1 MELIEFEDGFIPSI
15 QVNNKTKICVNKNKK
30 KSMFITIFD
39 DVLSKDWINFAYS
52 YAIERNKPWG
62 VYVLLS
68 EVFDNAI
75 DINELKLTNPIK
87 AIALNAARSLFI
99 NKAYDVIKDDLNL
112 IHGIAVWCLSSSENQ
127 AVDYHID
134 YAELYRYENNII
146 IPPLFGGVCHLSPL
160 SDDQMIG
167 GDFLINEDGLN
178 HYFKYG
184 YKGKLSGIDK
194 LEEDISTSSNWI
206 KIKYKSNRGIVFD
219 GDYPHCASK
228 INCIP
233 QNIKRV
239 ILGFN
244 CFTKETSECN
254 MRAPEHSDAFNRTVK
269 LYQTMSSITTSS
281 SNNVNEK
288 SNLNNKKISRDDILK
303 NKSLCRLLVL
313 AAKKLKER

>member
-15 QVNNKTKICVNKNKK
+15 QVNNKTKICINKNKK
-30 KSMFITIFD
+30 KSKFISIFD
-39 DVLSKDWINFAYS
+39 DVLPDDWINFAYTYS
-52 YAIERNKPWG
+52 IERNKPWG

-68 EVFDNAI
+68 EVIDNNI
-75 DINELKLTNPIK
+75 DMNALKLSNPIK
-87 AIALNAARSLFI
+87 AIALIAVRSLFI
-99 NKAYDVIKDDLNL
+99 SKAYDIIQDDLNL
-112 IHGIAVWCLSSSENQ
+112 IHGIAVWCLSSSESQ

-146 IPPLFGGVCHLSPL
+146 IPPLFGGLCHLSPL
-160 SDDQMIG
+160 SEDEMTG

-178 HYFKYG
+178 HYFDFG

-194 LEEDISTSSNWI
+194 LEEDINTSRNWI
-206 KIKYKSNRGIVFD
+206 KIKYKCNRGIVFD

-228 INCIP
+228 INHIP
-233 QNIKRV
+233 NNIKRV

-244 CFTKETSECN
+244 CSTLETSECN

-269 LYQTMSSITTSS
+269 LYQTMSSITSA
-281 SNNVNEK
+281 SNDSNEK
-288 SNLNNKKISRDDILK
+288 SSNKKISKDDILK

-313 AAKKLKER
+313 AAKKLKDR